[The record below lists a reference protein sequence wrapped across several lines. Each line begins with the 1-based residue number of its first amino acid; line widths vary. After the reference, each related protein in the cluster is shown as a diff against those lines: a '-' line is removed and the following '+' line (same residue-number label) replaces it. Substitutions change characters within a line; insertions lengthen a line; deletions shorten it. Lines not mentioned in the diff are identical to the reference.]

1 MPSSNRT
8 VRPNKKLLMR
18 ATVLSTVLLGSM
30 VGWDSAC
37 AQQPAKVVPAGVSQV
52 GNPIAELTRVES
64 LRVSTRRS
72 RKAQSPKEQ
81 SSPSDGAPKAELE
94 EAPTIDD
101 EPKPGLDVSA
111 PVLESEQPSIDSPI
125 EQDAVK
131 EPSDGRKSI
140 APEKMG
146 LLDAIISTT
155 NTSTASIGTGVV
167 PENTALGHMPGSR
180 TLPDGVER
188 GMSWHHVH
196 WNASNVCY
204 FPLYF
209 EDAMLERHGHER
221 WGIAQPLVSGVKF
234 ISTIPLLPYLTTLQP
249 PCEPRYSL
257 GHFRPGNCA
266 PALRDHLPWDRRA
279 ATVEVLSLGG
289 YFWAMPL

>member
-1 MPSSNRT
+1 MQPSNRT
-8 VRPNKKLLMR
+8 ARPNKKLLIR
-18 ATVLSTVLLGSM
+18 ATVLSTVFLGSM
-30 VGWDSAC
+30 VGWDSAV
-37 AQQPAKVVPAGVSQV
+37 AQQPAKVVPVGVSQV

-72 RKAQSPKEQ
+72 RKAQSAKEQ
-81 SSPSDGAPKAELE
+81 ASPSDGAPKAELE
-94 EAPTIDD
+94 EAPRIDD
-101 EPKPGLDVSA
+101 EPKPGLDVST
-111 PVLESEQPSIDSPI
+111 PVLEGEQPPIDPARI
-125 EQDAVK
+125 EDAAK
-131 EPSDGRKSI
+131 ETGDGKKGI

-146 LLDAIISTT
+146 FLDAIISTT
-155 NTSTASIGTGVV
+155 NTSTTSIGTGVV
-167 PENTALGHMPGSR
+167 PENTALGRMPGSR
-180 TLPDGVER
+180 ALPDGIAR
-188 GMSWHHVH
+188 GMSWHQIH

-234 ISTIPLLPYLTTLQP
+234 IGTIPLLPYLTTLQP

-279 ATVEVLSLGG
+279 ATVEALSLGA